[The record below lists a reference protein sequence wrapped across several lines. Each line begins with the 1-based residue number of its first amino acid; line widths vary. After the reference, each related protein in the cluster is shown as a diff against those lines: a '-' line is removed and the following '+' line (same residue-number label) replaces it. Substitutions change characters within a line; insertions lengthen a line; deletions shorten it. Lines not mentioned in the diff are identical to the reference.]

1 MKQEIIDTLRSVVKE
16 EIDALKETLVKE
28 RLRPMDV
35 EDAAEFLR
43 CSKSHI
49 YKLIH
54 GKKVRH
60 FKRSKM
66 IYFQES
72 DLRALAF
79 ENCVNAREEMKRDAS
94 SR

>member
-1 MKQEIIDTLRSVVKE
+1 MKQDVLEIFRKVVKE

-35 EDAAEFLR
+35 KDAAEFLR

-49 YKLIH
+49 YKLVH
-54 GKKVRH
+54 GQEVSY
-60 FKRSKM
+60 FKRAKM
-66 IYFQES
+66 IYFQEN

-79 ENCVNAREEMKRDAS
+79 KNRVASREERVKNG
-94 SR
+94 